1 MTAVDTIDL
10 NAAPDFILRDGGE
23 LIVHT
28 IACGGG
34 GEARRRVVSS
44 LPQPASS
51 PSPSTLSWTSTT

>member
-34 GEARRRVVSS
+34 GRHDAAWYPRYRSPHPHRVRRH
-44 LPQPASS
+44 
-51 PSPSTLSWTSTT
+51 

>member
-23 LIVHT
+23 LIIHT
-28 IACGGG
+28 IDSLGGV
-34 GEARRRVVSS
+34 RHRVPSS

-51 PSPSTLSWTSTT
+51 PSPSTLIWTSRT